1 MRISDIQIRDPFVVL
16 EDNTYYLFGSTDK
29 DIWKSRAVGFDFYT
43 SNADLTSFEGPFPA
57 FRPAADFWSET
68 NFWAPEVHRFNGAY
82 YMFATFKPKE
92 GRRGTA
98 ILKSDAGIRGP
109 YQPWS
114 LTAAGVPGPVTPA
127 EWECLDGTFFIERGK
142 PYLVFCHEWQ
152 QIGDG
157 HICAMPLTDDL
168 RQAAFSVEASA
179 STGAVPSGEGEG
191 ASTVSPKILFRASE
205 APWAYPLQGRAP
217 GSYVTDGPFM
227 HRTKDGALL
236 ILWSSFGED
245 GRYCIGTARS
255 QDGTLNGPWLQSP
268 EPLYSADGGHGMLFR
283 SKEGSASVE
292 AGLYLAIHTP
302 NKTPLER
309 PIFVEITE
317 GGDTITAQTGKIIS

>member
-1 MRISDIQIRDPFVVL
+1 MRTSDIQIRDPFVVL
-16 EDNTYYLFGSTDK
+16 ENDTYYLFGSTDK

-43 SNADLTSFEGPFPA
+43 SDTGLTSFEGPFPA

-68 NFWAPEVHRFNGAY
+68 NFWAPEVHRVNDAY

-142 PYLVFCHEWQ
+142 PYLIFCHEWQ
-152 QIGDG
+152 QVGDG
-157 HICAMPLTDDL
+157 QICAMPLTDDL
-168 RQAAFSVEASA
+168 RQAAASA
-179 STGAVPSGEGEG
+179 EGEG
-191 ASTVSPKILFRASE
+191 ASTALPKILFRASE
-205 APWAYPLQGRAP
+205 APWAYPLKGRAP

-236 ILWSSFGED
+236 LLWSSFGED
-245 GRYCIGTARS
+245 GRYCIGAARS
-255 QDGTLNGPWLQSP
+255 QDGTLAGPWIQPP
-268 EPLYSADGGHGMLFR
+268 EPLYSADGGHGMLFHG
-283 SKEGSASVE
+283 KDGA
-292 AGLYLAIHTP
+292 LYLAIHTP
-302 NKTPLER
+302 NKTPFER
-309 PIFVEITE
+309 PIFVAITE
-317 GGDTITAQTGKIIS
+317 SGGTITAQTGKIIS